1 MEGPRILKLDC
12 IVHLEYI
19 HEYFKQLD
27 CTRIQE
33 LICGPRFTSIMVSHQ
48 SCPNTR
54 VILNKNIKNLLWRF
68 PALKEITIVADLS
81 EHGYF
86 TPEELFDK

>member
-1 MEGPRILKLDC
+1 MSTDLQGLQEILGFMEGPRILKLDC

-33 LICGPRFTSIMVSHQ
+33 LICGPDSRPSWSPISPAQTPGNSGQEHQ
-48 SCPNTR
+48 EPLVEISCAEGDHSR
-54 VILNKNIKNLLWRF
+54 R
-68 PALKEITIVADLS
+68 
-81 EHGYF
+81 
-86 TPEELFDK
+86 